1 MSLSQKI
8 IKSSSLLIGIKLFQ
22 RSIGLIS
29 ILILARLLTPDD
41 FAIVALTAITV
52 HFFDMLS
59 SAGSEQYIIQKDDVV
74 AADLNTAWTIDIVFK
89 SALWFVL
96 ILFSSIIAVFFEQPE
111 LEIALYASSFI
122 LIINAL
128 KNPGFFVKKQNF
140 EYGEIF
146 WLSVFQRLVTFVLV
160 IVIAYIEKSY
170 WALIIGDIVSSI
182 IYTGG
187 SYLLDKFRPKLSL
200 QHWRK
205 QWSFSGW
212 LFLKGIV
219 GYMRSQIDTL
229 IVSKFFPQAQL
240 GQYYMARDIAMIPS
254 HNIISPAI
262 EPLLAAFRKSR
273 NSVEAL
279 EVKVRI
285 SLFSVSLV
293 SIPIFVFLWCFPGE
307 IIAVLLGDQ
316 WAEAG
321 PLLHALSLLPLYF
334 SFILVLEQCLLSLQ
348 QVRVLFWYDVFS
360 LLFITTFILG
370 FATDNIVTLAYA
382 RGALGLITMAA
393 LALYLSK
400 LIKLNLLST
409 MLHLV
414 PLFVISTFAAF
425 MASSIPL
432 VLEQPLFVLAQKGFT
447 FMSIFSILTALTFIK
462 VHSEQAEYLRGL
474 WFQIRAVLGN

>member
-205 QWSFSGW
+205 QWGFSGW

-393 LALYLSK
+393 LALYLCK

>member
-1 MSLSQKI
+1 
-8 IKSSSLLIGIKLFQ
+8 
-22 RSIGLIS
+22 
-29 ILILARLLTPDD
+29 
-41 FAIVALTAITV
+41 
-52 HFFDMLS
+52 
-59 SAGSEQYIIQKDDVV
+59 
-74 AADLNTAWTIDIVFK
+74 
-89 SALWFVL
+89 
-96 ILFSSIIAVFFEQPE
+96 
-111 LEIALYASSFI
+111 
-122 LIINAL
+122 
-128 KNPGFFVKKQNF
+128 
-140 EYGEIF
+140 
-146 WLSVFQRLVTFVLV
+146 
-160 IVIAYIEKSY
+160 
-170 WALIIGDIVSSI
+170 
-182 IYTGG
+182 
-187 SYLLDKFRPKLSL
+187 
-200 QHWRK
+200 
-205 QWSFSGW
+205 
-212 LFLKGIV
+212 
-219 GYMRSQIDTL
+219 
-229 IVSKFFPQAQL
+229 
-240 GQYYMARDIAMIPS
+240 MARDIAMIPS